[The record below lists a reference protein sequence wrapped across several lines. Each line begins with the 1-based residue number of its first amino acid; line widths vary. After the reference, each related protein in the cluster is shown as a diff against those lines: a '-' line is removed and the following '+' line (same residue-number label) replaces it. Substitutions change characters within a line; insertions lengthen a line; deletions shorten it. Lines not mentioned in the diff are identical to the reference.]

1 MKIAFFSAQS
11 YDIESFEKNNKVN
24 ELYFFKAQLN
34 AKTASL
40 ASNHDAICAFV
51 NDKINK
57 EVLKILSEQGVK
69 CVLLRCAGFNNV
81 DIKTAKELGIDVYRV
96 PAYSPNSVAEHAV
109 ALIQTL
115 NRKTHKAYNR
125 VREGNFSLENLE
137 GFDIFKKNIGVIGT
151 GQIGTAFT
159 KIMLGFGANIFAFD
173 ISPNEELKKLGVKY
187 VELNQVFKQSD
198 IISIHCPLNKDTNH
212 LINENSLNAMRNGV
226 MIINTSRGAIINTKD
241 IIKGLKKGKIGYLG
255 LDVYEQEEHIFF
267 KDLSE
272 TIISDD
278 DIARLTTF
286 PNVLITG
293 HQGFFTNEAL
303 AEIANTTFNNAE
315 NFNNSNKGVNCLTA

>member
-11 YDIESFEKNNKVN
+11 YDIDSFEKYNQGN
-24 ELYFFKAQLN
+24 ELKFFTAQLN
-34 AKTASL
+34 SNTVGL
-40 ASNHDAICAFV
+40 ATGFDAVCVFV
-51 NDKINK
+51 NDRLDK
-57 EVLKILSEQGVK
+57 EVLTELSIQGIN

-81 DIKTAKELGIDVYRV
+81 DIKTAKELGIEVYRV

-125 VREGNFSLENLE
+125 VREGNFSLQKLE
-137 GFDIFKKNIGVIGT
+137 GFDIFKKNVGVIGT
-151 GQIGTAFT
+151 GKIGTAFI
-159 KIMLGFGANIFAFD
+159 KIMLGFGAKVLAFD
-173 ISPNEELKKLGVKY
+173 INPSEKLKSLGVKY
-187 VELNQVFKQSD
+187 VNLDELFSESD
-198 IISIHCPLNKDTNH
+198 IISIHCPLNEHTNH
-212 LINENSLNAMRNGV
+212 LIDENSIAKMKNGV

-241 IIKGLKKGKIGYLG
+241 IIYALKKGHIGYLG

-303 AEIANTTFNNAE
+303 AEIALTSLKNAKDHANQIE
-315 NFNNSNKGVNCLTA
+315 SENCLTA